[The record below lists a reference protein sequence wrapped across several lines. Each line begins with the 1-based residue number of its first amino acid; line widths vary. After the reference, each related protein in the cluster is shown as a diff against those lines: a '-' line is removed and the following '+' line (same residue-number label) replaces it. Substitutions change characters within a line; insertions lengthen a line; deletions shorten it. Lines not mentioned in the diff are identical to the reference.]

1 MYLVSNVNACGQN
14 EQFKACGGCDQ
25 RCGGAYPDGNV
36 QNEKVKCGPNEEFT
50 NCGSECVDTCEKPAS
65 PVCNLKCVIGCQ
77 CKPGFVRNRE
87 SKNPVSIMAS
97 GIWE

>member
-1 MYLVSNVNACGQN
+1 MIRIITIFLLLTVISYCS
-14 EQFKACGGCDQ
+14 
-25 RCGGAYPDGNV
+25 AYPDGNV

-87 SKNPVSIMAS
+87 SKCVLTRDC
-97 GIWE
+97 